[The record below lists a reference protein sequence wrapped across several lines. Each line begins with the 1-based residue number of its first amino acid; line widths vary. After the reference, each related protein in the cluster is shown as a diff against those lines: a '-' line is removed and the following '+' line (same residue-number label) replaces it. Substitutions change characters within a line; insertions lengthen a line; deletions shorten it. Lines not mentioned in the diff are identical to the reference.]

1 MKIVALLSAGL
12 HPVSG
17 RPCPVRVEAQ
27 AIGLGRTLGPVIGLH
42 SGAPNAPVAD
52 YLGYGLDRLIV
63 LGLLPG
69 SDPVPALVAKLKQLQ
84 PDLILAGRRGQG
96 DSDTGLLP
104 YRVAHALGWPL
115 VADAASVEVDGG
127 RLVVDQARP
136 GGERRRVSLAGPAI
150 LTSHPSAPS
159 PPGFS
164 AAAARRIGVEREV
177 GLVVSATEPDIPEHP
192 YRRRP
197 RLIRRV
203 SGGGKLV
210 LDIAA
215 DQAAAEILAYL
226 EEVGVFDRGA

>member
-17 RPCPVRVEAQ
+17 RPCPVRAEAQ

-42 SGAPNAPVAD
+42 AGAPNAPVAD

-69 SDPVPALVAKLKQLQ
+69 SDPAPALVAKLKQLQ

-96 DSDTGLLP
+96 GSDTGLLP
-104 YRVAHALGWPL
+104 YRVAHALGMPL
-115 VADAASVEVDGG
+115 VADAAAVRVEGG
-127 RLVVDQARP
+127 RLTIDQARP
-136 GGERRRVSLAGPAI
+136 HGERRRVALRGSALITAHPA
-150 LTSHPSAPS
+150 APS

-164 AAAARRIGVEREV
+164 PAAAHRRSVEREV
-177 GLVVSATEPDIPEHP
+177 GLAVPAAELDVPEHP

-197 RLIRRV
+197 RLIRRAA
-203 SGGGKLV
+203 GGGKLV

-226 EEVGVFDRGA
+226 EHVGVIDGRP